1 MDRDAIVREHRR
13 QRALEALEFERDREA
28 AVLEQIGEVV
38 AEEGGPRID
47 CEAFA
52 KMSPEDV
59 ELVRDALVDRPE
71 PVEEDEDEF
80 LEPNLISPDAAE
92 EEDEHEG
99 VEEEIAR
106 LERELASSR
115 RSQRAF
121 ERYLDA
127 LSTDA

>member
-28 AVLEQIGEVV
+28 ALLEQIGEVV
-38 AEEGGPRID
+38 TEAEGPRID
-47 CEAFA
+47 RETFA

-59 ELVRDALVDRPE
+59 ELVSEVLVDRPE
-71 PVEEDEDEF
+71 PVEQTEDGL
-80 LEPNLISPDAAE
+80 LEPELIFPGAE
-92 EEDEHEG
+92 EEEEHEG
-99 VEEEIAR
+99 IEEEIAR
-106 LERELASSR
+106 LEQELASSR
-115 RSQRAF
+115 RRQRAF